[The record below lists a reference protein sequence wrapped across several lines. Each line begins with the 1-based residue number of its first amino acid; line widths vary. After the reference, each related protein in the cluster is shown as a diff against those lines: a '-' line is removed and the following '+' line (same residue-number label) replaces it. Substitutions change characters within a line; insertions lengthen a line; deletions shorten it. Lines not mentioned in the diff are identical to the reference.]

1 MNNCAR
7 GVLCASLFFFLCG
20 LGVVDAEQLVGLR
33 WENPGQLRQL
43 QERGLQVRY
52 VDRGIVLVAWAN
64 DAAVDDP
71 IFKDVRS
78 PGERYYVAD
87 HLDALPLEG
96 VRVVHER
103 GGLRGWA
110 LVRMQPQRADQLRV
124 EGGHFLWPLPERYNT
139 RTWLQPRPGAK
150 ATQGEPVAAV
160 RQLLDRIDAE
170 RLRRDVEALSLIDP
184 QAGSVEGNF
193 RTRFVLHP
201 DMLEATQYIG
211 AQLADALGE
220 AAVEIQP
227 FPISRSTARSRVRE
241 NKEGIDLVDSTAFN
255 VVATL
260 PGSDPTAGYYV
271 ICAHYDATAVRSS
284 GWDWR
289 QDPAPGADDN
299 ASGTALVLESA
310 RVLAGQTFP
319 WTIKFIAFSGEELGL
334 LGSRAYAEAAL
345 LNDERILGVLNFD
358 MIGFNDLAERL
369 ELVSNP
375 GSLWLVDAMRQ
386 VNERYEIGLQV
397 DVLEDAGAGLSDHA
411 PFWARGYDAVL
422 GIENYL
428 PTDTTT
434 VGVRRGQYRINS
446 QYHSTIDLP
455 DSLNYGLMRRVTQL
469 AVGTLAEY
477 GVGQGLPNLA
487 VFNGDLRGDDEDH
500 LRVRVSN
507 IGFGPLSA
515 DFDLRVSQCQLDSSG
530 CELVHEAS
538 VVGGLVP
545 GGNAEVRF
553 AWSRFGQQLFL
564 VEVEAGESEVTL
576 QDNRLFQQVSLIPQ
590 RDIVVFPNPFLPLQQ
605 SALRFSGVPFN
616 AEVRIYAPT
625 GELVWSARE
634 DDGRQRRLGA
644 RANEVL
650 WLGVNGSGSSDLGAP
665 LVASGIYVYAIY
677 GADGALLRKDK
688 VAVVRS
694 QRDIV
699 VFPNPF
705 LPLQQSALRFS
716 GVPFNAEVRIYAPT
730 GELVWS
736 AREDDGRQRRLGARA
751 NEVLWLGVNGSG
763 SSDLGA
769 PLVASGI
776 YVYAI
781 YGADGAL
788 LRKDKVAV
796 VR

>member
-7 GVLCASLFFFLCG
+7 GGLYAPLFFLLCS
-20 LGVVDAEQLVGLR
+20 LVAVDAEQLVGLP
-33 WENPGQLRQL
+33 WTNAAQLRGL
-43 QERGLQVRY
+43 QESGLQVRY
-52 VDRGIVLVAWAN
+52 VDRGIVLVDGGAA
-64 DAAVDDP
+64 DAEGDA
-71 IFKDVRS
+71 IFVDVRG
-78 PGERYYVAD
+78 PDERYYVAD

-96 VRVVHER
+96 VHLVHAR
-103 GGLRGWA
+103 GGVRGWA
-110 LVRMQPQRADQLRV
+110 LVRMQPQRADRLRI
-124 EGGHFLWPLPERYNT
+124 EGGHFLWPLPMRYNT

-150 ATQGEPVAAV
+150 LAQREPAAIV
-160 RQLLDRIDAE
+160 QQLLGQVDADRM
-170 RLRRDVEALSLIDP
+170 RRDVEALSLIDP
-184 QAGSVEGNF
+184 LAGSTEGNF
-193 RTRFVLHP
+193 RSRFVLHP
-201 DMLEATQYIG
+201 DMLEATEYIRS
-211 AQLADALGE
+211 QLADALGE
-220 AAVEIQP
+220 TAVERQA

-241 NKEGIDLVDSTAFN
+241 NKEGIDQVDSTTFN

-260 PGSDPTAGYYV
+260 PGSDPAAGYYI

-289 QDPAPGADDN
+289 RDPAPGADDN

-334 LGSRAYAEAAL
+334 LGSREYAEAAL
-345 LNDERILGVLNFD
+345 LNDERVLGVLNFD

-386 VNERYEIGLQV
+386 VNERYGIGLQV
-397 DVLEDAGAGLSDHA
+397 DLLEDAGAGLSDHA

-446 QYHSTIDLP
+446 QYHSMIDLP

-530 CELVHEAS
+530 CELVHQAS
-538 VVGGLVP
+538 VAGGMVP

-553 AWSRFGQQLFL
+553 EWSRFGEQLFL
-564 VEVEAGESEVTL
+564 VEVEAGESEVTV
-576 QDNRLFQQVSLIPQ
+576 QDNRLFQRVSLIPQ
-590 RDIVVFPNPFLPLQQ
+590 RDIVVFPNPFQPLQQ

-625 GELVWSARE
+625 GELVWRARE
-634 DDGRQRRLGA
+634 DDSRQRRLGA

-650 WLGVNGSGSSDLGAP
+650 WLGVNGSASSDLGAP
-665 LVASGIYVYAIY
+665 LVGSGVYVYTIY
-677 GADGALLRKDK
+677 DADGALLRRDR
-688 VAVVRS
+688 VAVVR
-694 QRDIV
+694 
-699 VFPNPF
+699 
-705 LPLQQSALRFS
+705 
-716 GVPFNAEVRIYAPT
+716 
-730 GELVWS
+730 
-736 AREDDGRQRRLGARA
+736 
-751 NEVLWLGVNGSG
+751 
-763 SSDLGA
+763 
-769 PLVASGI
+769 
-776 YVYAI
+776 
-781 YGADGAL
+781 
-788 LRKDKVAV
+788 
-796 VR
+796 